1 MALFRYKYLFILR
14 YLKVYV
20 DNNNIVSLRPLVKS
34 KFIQLKK
41 LHFSNFPLIKT
52 KIESNKF
59 ALLNFN
65 WGKVSCHFNQ
75 KYRQ

>member
-1 MALFRYKYLFILR
+1 MALFRCKYLFILR

-34 KFIQLKK
+34 KFTQLKK
-41 LHFSNFPLIKT
+41 LHFSKFTLIQM

-59 ALLNFN
+59 VLLSFN